1 MDHQGSVLLI
11 EDDSSIR
18 RSLRATLTALCFTVG
33 EASSGEEAFIQFQKV
48 DYDVALLDINM
59 PGIGGM
65 ETCRRLRDS
74 FAQIPIIMLTIRESE
89 DDKVEALEC
98 GADDYVTKP
107 FHIREL
113 VARLRAA
120 IRRRRLP
127 SKSADPC
134 LRVGVIILDPVRRR
148 VEKAGVPIN
157 LTPKEFETLHQL
169 MQHAGRPLTHAR
181 LLTAV
186 WGPEY
191 GSEREY
197 LRVIMRQLR
206 MKLEQNPSRP
216 TYLLTEPYIGYR
228 FVEHVREGITG
239 RIVESDL

>member
-1 MDHQGSVLLI
+1 MEHQGSVLLV
-11 EDDSSIR
+11 EDDSGIR

-33 EASSGEEAFIQFQKV
+33 EASSGEDAFIQMRKA
-48 DYDVALLDINM
+48 DYDVVLLDINM

-65 ETCRRLRDS
+65 ETCRRLRQS
-74 FAQIPIIMLTIRESE
+74 FSHLPIIMLTVRQAE

-107 FHIREL
+107 FHVREL

-120 IRRRRLP
+120 IRRRHLP
-127 SKSADPC
+127 TVSGNPC
-134 LRVGVIILDPVRRR
+134 MKVGAIVLDPVRRR
-148 VEKAGVPIN
+148 VAKAGVAIN
-157 LTPKEFETLHQL
+157 LTPKEFETLHHL
-169 MQHAGRPLTHAR
+169 MRHAGEPLTHAR

-191 GSEREY
+191 GNEREY

-206 MKLEQNPSRP
+206 VKLEQDPARP

-228 FVEHVREGITG
+228 FVEHANDTQGAEA
-239 RIVESDL
+239 SYM